1 MAAQLLYWKSVC
13 ILAWCWW
20 DGHTIESIFTAISV
34 TQLIPSLSG
43 FLWGKK
49 TNKVHFFFL
58 TSHEDLKSGGVLRT
72 CCPHKTQPC
81 SVLWRWPRCWDSL
94 YGCEPDRAHILS
106 PWCVWRWPQSI
117 HGRNQWVYTHH
128 HTYTVQQRWR
138 ENTFYCK

>member
-49 TNKVHFFFL
+49 TQQSTLFF
-58 TSHEDLKSGGVLRT
+58 
-72 CCPHKTQPC
+72 
-81 SVLWRWPRCWDSL
+81 
-94 YGCEPDRAHILS
+94 
-106 PWCVWRWPQSI
+106 
-117 HGRNQWVYTHH
+117 
-128 HTYTVQQRWR
+128 
-138 ENTFYCK
+138 